1 MLGTV
6 DALLEMLLDFSD
18 PRAPESWESIGD
30 AVMGGRSSGRLQ
42 TIPGGRAVFLGEI
55 SLDAGGGFASVRS
68 AQGSYDLSRHQGL
81 LLEVRGDGRTYKL
94 AIRTDPYFDG
104 VSWQSAFETR
114 PGAWEAIR
122 LPLAGF
128 RPTWRGRP
136 VPGAGRLEPG
146 RVVSF
151 GLVVAERRAGSFRLE
166 ISALRAYRAG

>member
-6 DALLEMLLDFSD
+6 DALLETLVDFSD
-18 PRAPESWESIGD
+18 PRAPDSWEAIGD
-30 AVMGGRSSGRLQ
+30 RVMGGQSTGRLE
-42 TIPGGRAVFLGEI
+42 TLPGGRAVFLGEI
-55 SLDAGGGFASVRS
+55 SLEDGGGFASVRS
-68 AQGSYDLSRHQGL
+68 GRGSYDLSRHEGL
-81 LLEVRGDGRTYKL
+81 VLEIRGDGRTYKL
-94 AIRTDPYFDG
+94 AIRTDPDFDG
-104 VSWQSAFETR
+104 VSWQAAFETR
-114 PGAWEAIR
+114 PGSWEAIR